1 MVNEK
6 EQTDDQKI
14 STLETELAKTQEQ
27 LKEVLNLLK
36 PNSQVTELPAEEP
49 FLESAVSDFPEENTT
64 EESEPEEVES
74 ANLADYTQPIPPNP
88 HLSSWEISPSPY
100 SPESN
105 IVTFFLGETPL
116 THLEI
121 NSTRAGALVERL
133 NQEIAYL
140 GDEID
145 KWYIKTPDNP
155 NVPPLLHLAKNE
167 GVVNTIELNDD
178 FMKEIMPL
186 LLKIHNPLQ
195 KENKFL
201 GWLRRH
207 RIISSL
213 LIAFFVIIFGY
224 TIFSYFF

>member
-1 MVNEK
+1 MVNKK

-14 STLETELAKTQEQ
+14 STLEKELEKTQEQ

-36 PNSQVTELPAEEP
+36 PNNETVDSSLEDPEELQTDS
-49 FLESAVSDFPEENTT
+49 LIEENTIENEQN
-64 EESEPEEVES
+64 EEKNSV
-74 ANLADYTQPIPPNP
+74 NLVDYTQNIPQNP
-88 HLSSWEISPSPY
+88 HISSWEVSPSPY

-116 THLEI
+116 AHLEI
-121 NSTRAGALVERL
+121 NSTRAGDLVERL

-155 NVPPLLHLAKNE
+155 SVPPLLHLAKNE

-195 KENKFL
+195 KENRFL
-201 GWLRRH
+201 GWLKRH
-207 RIISSL
+207 RIISSI
-213 LIAFFVIIFGY
+213 LIAFFTIIFGY

>member
-1 MVNEK
+1 MVTKK

-14 STLETELAKTQEQ
+14 STLEKELEKTQEQ
-27 LKEVLNLLK
+27 LKEVLSLLK
-36 PNSQVTELPAEEP
+36 PNNETIDSSLEDSEELQNDS
-49 FLESAVSDFPEENTT
+49 LIDENTIENEQN
-64 EESEPEEVES
+64 EEKDSV
-74 ANLADYTQPIPPNP
+74 NLVDYTQNIPQNP
-88 HLSSWEISPSPY
+88 HISSWEVSPSPY

-116 THLEI
+116 AHLEI
-121 NSTRAGALVERL
+121 NSTRAGDLVERL

-155 NVPPLLHLAKNE
+155 SVPPLLHLAKNE

-195 KENKFL
+195 KENRFL
-201 GWLRRH
+201 GWLKRH
-207 RIISSL
+207 RIISSI
-213 LIAFFVIIFGY
+213 LIAFFAIIFGY
-224 TIFSYFF
+224 TVFSYFF

>member
-1 MVNEK
+1 MVNKK

-14 STLETELAKTQEQ
+14 STLEKELEKTQEQ
-27 LKEVLNLLK
+27 LKEVLSLLK
-36 PNSQVTELPAEEP
+36 PNNETVDSSLKDSEELQNDS
-49 FLESAVSDFPEENTT
+49 LIDENTIENEQN
-64 EESEPEEVES
+64 EEKNSV
-74 ANLADYTQPIPPNP
+74 NLVDYTQNIPQNP
-88 HLSSWEISPSPY
+88 HISSWEVSPSPY

-116 THLEI
+116 AHLEI
-121 NSTRAGALVERL
+121 NSTRAGDLVERL

-155 NVPPLLHLAKNE
+155 SVPPLLHLAKNE

-195 KENKFL
+195 KENRFL
-201 GWLRRH
+201 GWLKRH
-207 RIISSL
+207 RIISSI
-213 LIAFFVIIFGY
+213 LIAFFTIIFGY